1 MVMHPHLMLDPG
13 DLVKGRAALHH
24 AGVLIRDA
32 PLVQSDDG
40 RIGIPAMSM
49 VEVGLGAWEHHALR
63 TRAARDPHE
72 RLRRAVASLDGITEA
87 HLESLPKRWERLQ
100 DLILLP
106 VHAFEDDLWNG
117 IDRPS
122 LHDAILGA
130 FRAERLGRQGPIK
143 PGALRRPSVQM
154 LVGSEGWVEH
164 QEHGVRYG
172 FDVTRAMFSSGNVS
186 ERGRIGEM
194 DLSGEVVVDAFAGI
208 GYYTLPMLVR
218 GRARHVHACEM
229 NPDSLRGLRWGLSAN
244 GVDDRCTVH
253 AGDNADH
260 LPSLA
265 GCADRVHLGL
275 SPTSEGA
282 WASGAKALRIEGG
295 CMHIHANVKEERVE
309 SEGNRILAS
318 IREILGVMPELT
330 HVERVKW
337 YAPRVLH
344 AVYDLRVPAR

>member
-1 MVMHPHLMLDPG
+1 
-13 DLVKGRAALHH
+13 
-24 AGVLIRDA
+24 
-32 PLVQSDDG
+32 
-40 RIGIPAMSM
+40 MSY
-49 VEVGLGAWEHHALR
+49 
-63 TRAARDPHE
+63 
-72 RLRRAVASLDGITEA
+72 
-87 HLESLPKRWERLQ
+87 
-100 DLILLP
+100 LP

-172 FDVTRAMFSSGNVS
+172 FDVTRVMFSSGNVS

-265 GCADRVHLGL
+265 GCADRVLVCPRKGGLGA
-275 SPTSEGA
+275 E
-282 WASGAKALRIEGG
+282 ALRTEGG
-295 CMHIHANVKEERVE
+295 YASMPMSRRRVE
-309 SEGNRILAS
+309 SEGIDPCIDPEILA
-318 IREILGVMPELT
+318 MPELT
-330 HVERVKW
+330 QWSGQVVCTEGV
-337 YAPRVLH
+337 ACGV
-344 AVYDLRVPAR
+344 